1 MVLVR
6 KFGQMEVS
14 TKEILSMEKLKE
26 KVSLLILKMVLSILG
41 NGKTIKQMEWGL

>member
-6 KFGQMEVS
+6 KFGQMVVS